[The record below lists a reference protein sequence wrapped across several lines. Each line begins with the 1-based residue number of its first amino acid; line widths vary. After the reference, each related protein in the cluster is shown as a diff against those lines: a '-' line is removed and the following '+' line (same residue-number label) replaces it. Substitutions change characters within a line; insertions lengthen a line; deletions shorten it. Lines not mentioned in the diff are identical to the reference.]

1 MTRRQIRVHAAR
13 LLRHLQIRVPD
24 AHVYAGIGLV
34 AFGAGEFHAALAPI
48 VAGLGLLWI
57 VRFGGEPLTRSGR
70 R

>member
-1 MTRRQIRVHAAR
+1 MSRKIRVRIAR
-13 LLRHLQIRVPD
+13 LTAQARALLPD

-34 AFGAGEFHAALAPI
+34 AFGAGELHAALAPI

-57 VRFGGEPLTRSGR
+57 VSFGGEPTKRSGR